1 MMSSSILVV
10 RNLSRTFKRFT
21 AVDNVSFEQ
30 RGSIHALIGP
40 NGAGITT
47 CFNLLTK
54 FLDPGAGSI
63 AFDDVDITQVA
74 PARVARR
81 DLIRS
86 LQISAVFP
94 HLTVLKNVRVAL
106 QRRLAT
112 AFHFWRSD
120 RSLKM
125 LDTPYAWVVLRP

>member
-10 RNLSRTFKRFT
+10 RNLSRTFQRFT

-40 NGAGITT
+40 NGAGKTT
-47 CFNLLTK
+47 CLNLLTK
-54 FLDPGAGSI
+54 FLDPRAGSI
-63 AFDDVDITQVA
+63 VFDGVDITQVA

-94 HLTVLKNVRVAL
+94 HLTVLKNVRVTL
-106 QRRLAT
+106 QRRLGT
-112 AFHFWRSD
+112 AFHLWRSD

-125 LDTPYAWVVLRP
+125 RDTPYAWVVLRP